1 MTDPIPSVVL
11 YSKAAEFASACL
23 TDDADAYYRVFEFDD
38 SRFPL
43 EPGER
48 VRVEFRR
55 IRPPNDPVLVWDDAP
70 VLEGAGLA

>member
-1 MTDPIPSVVL
+1 MNDEIHPAVPFH
-11 YSKAAEFASACL
+11 KAAEFAFACL

-43 EPGER
+43 QPGER

-55 IRPPNDPVLVWDDAP
+55 IRPPQHPLVLDDAL